1 MKSLDMWAGMG
12 LLAASFSDDLERG
25 KVMGIAIG
33 GLSLG
38 IVGKSLGIVSV
49 WFRESNIFQ

>member
-38 IVGKSLGIVSV
+38 IVGKS
-49 WFRESNIFQ
+49 WA